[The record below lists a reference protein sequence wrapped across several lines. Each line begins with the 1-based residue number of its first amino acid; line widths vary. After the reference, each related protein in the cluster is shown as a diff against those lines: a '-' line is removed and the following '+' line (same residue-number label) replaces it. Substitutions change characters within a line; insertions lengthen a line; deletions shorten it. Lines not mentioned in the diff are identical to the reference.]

1 MIPFITLRTDWRL
14 FVDLDD
20 IEEMRRQIRLI
31 NNEVATVTYN
41 MKLDGMVYSERQI
54 TVFKSV
60 LQLAAIV
67 DEILVQ
73 HEIERVHSKKRDM

>member
-1 MIPFITLRTDWRL
+1 M
-14 FVDLDD
+14 DLDD

>member
-1 MIPFITLRTDWRL
+1 
-14 FVDLDD
+14 VDLDD